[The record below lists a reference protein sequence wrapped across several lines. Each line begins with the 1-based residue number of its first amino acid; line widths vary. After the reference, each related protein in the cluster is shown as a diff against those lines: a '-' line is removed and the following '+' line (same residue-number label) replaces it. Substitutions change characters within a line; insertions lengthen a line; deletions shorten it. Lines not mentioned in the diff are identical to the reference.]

1 VSALVCDCVLCHFLL
16 PLFPVAA
23 GVLIVIVL
31 FLYCKDRKT
40 KINAQVFAHL
50 FYV

>member
-23 GVLIVIVL
+23 GVLIVICFI
-31 FLYCKDRKT
+31 FLMQR
-40 KINAQVFAHL
+40 
-50 FYV
+50 